1 MRKESIMKNTEYDF
15 QTVIDRHSTN
25 SLKWDLFDDD
35 YPMWVADMDFM
46 VAPKI
51 QQTILK
57 RASHPVFGYSI
68 VPDSLFEA
76 YISWWDRRYGLKM
89 SRDEMLYATGVM
101 PSISSMIRCLT
112 DVGDEIL
119 IQSPVYHVFFYVI
132 EDNNRKV
139 LENELIFRDGK
150 YEIDFD
156 DLDEKLSKVKMMIL
170 CNPQNPVGKIWSK
183 EELGQIGELCKK
195 HDVILISDEIHC
207 DLTDPG
213 TSYNPFMTSSD
224 YNNTILCISPSK
236 SFNVAGFQSS
246 VVYTKNP
253 ELLEKIRTQLHVDNS
268 DSCNVFAVSA
278 VEAAYNESEDWFE
291 ELKEVIFENK
301 QIVKDYLEK
310 ELPVIRLVEC
320 DATYLLWLD
329 CTSLNVSSNVL
340 SEFLRSNQ
348 GLFLSS
354 GSDFGQV
361 GDGFLRLNIA
371 CPSKLLK
378 EGLLRLKAGVI
389 ALNNINRLS
398 KNIG

>member
-1 MRKESIMKNTEYDF
+1 MKNTEYDF

-46 VAPKI
+46 VAPNI
-51 QQTILK
+51 QQAILK

-76 YISWWDRRYGLKM
+76 YINWWDRRYGLEM

-139 LENELIFRDGK
+139 LENELIFRDGN

-183 EELGQIGELCKK
+183 EELGKIGELCKK

-253 ELLEKIRTQLHVDNS
+253 ELLEKIRTQFHVDNS

-278 VEAAYNESEDWFE
+278 VEAAYNESEDWLE

-301 QIVKDYLEK
+301 QIVKDYLEN
-310 ELPVIRLVEC
+310 ELPVIKLVEC

-329 CTSLNVSSNVL
+329 CTALNVSSKVL

-354 GSDFGQV
+354 GSDFGQI

-371 CPSKLLK
+371 CPPKLLK

-389 ALNNINRLS
+389 ALNNFNRLS

>member
-46 VAPKI
+46 VAPNI
-51 QQTILK
+51 QQAILK

-76 YISWWDRRYGLKM
+76 YINWWDRRYGLEM

-139 LENELIFRDGK
+139 LENELIFRDGN

-253 ELLEKIRTQLHVDNS
+253 ELLEKIRTQFHVDNS

-278 VEAAYNESEDWFE
+278 VEAAYNESEDWLE

-301 QIVKDYLEK
+301 QIVKDYLEN
-310 ELPVIRLVEC
+310 ELPVIKLVEC

-329 CTSLNVSSNVL
+329 CTALNVSSKVL

-354 GSDFGQV
+354 GSDFGQI

-371 CPSKLLK
+371 CPPKLLK

-389 ALNNINRLS
+389 ALNNINRMS

>member
-112 DVGDEIL
+112 DVGEEIL

-278 VEAAYNESEDWFE
+278 VEAAYNESEDWLE

-310 ELPVIRLVEC
+310 ELPVIRMVEC

>member
-1 MRKESIMKNTEYDF
+1 MKNTEYDF
-15 QTVIDRHSTN
+15 QTLIDRHSTN

-46 VAPKI
+46 VAPNI
-51 QQTILK
+51 QQAILK

-76 YISWWDRRYGLKM
+76 YINWWDRRYGLEM

-139 LENELIFRDGK
+139 LENELIFRDGN

-183 EELGQIGELCKK
+183 EELGKIGELCKK

-253 ELLEKIRTQLHVDNS
+253 ELLEKIRTQFHVDNS

-278 VEAAYNESEDWFE
+278 VEAAYNESEDWLE

-301 QIVKDYLEK
+301 QIVKDYLEN
-310 ELPVIRLVEC
+310 ELPVIKLVEC

-329 CTSLNVSSNVL
+329 CTALNVSSKVL

-354 GSDFGQV
+354 GSDFGQI

-371 CPSKLLK
+371 CPPKLLK

-389 ALNNINRLS
+389 ALNNINRMS